1 VALRFGTTRRREDP
15 IFETHRAEC
24 IARLSLLPGSRDQTL
39 GTALA
44 TFDPV
49 GDALVHQ
56 HTVLSQPIATAF
68 RRDRGATARA
78 GPRTNA

>member
-15 IFETHRAEC
+15 IFETHHAER
-24 IARLSLLPGSRDQTL
+24 IARLSLLPGSRDQTI

-49 GDALVHQ
+49 GDAPAHQ
-56 HTVLSQPIATAF
+56 DIVLSQPTGTTF

-78 GPRTNA
+78 GPRINA